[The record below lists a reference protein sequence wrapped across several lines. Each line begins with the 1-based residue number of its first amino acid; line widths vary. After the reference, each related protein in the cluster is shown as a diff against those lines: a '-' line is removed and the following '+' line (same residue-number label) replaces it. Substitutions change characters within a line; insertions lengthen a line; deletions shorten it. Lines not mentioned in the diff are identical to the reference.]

1 MRMAAGQNFRLST
14 RVQAGSVVIAV
25 AGNGRRT
32 GRYTLETYVLAGYL
46 ENPGAVS
53 FQSGVGV
60 LSGWVCTADL
70 VEIALNGTVQE
81 AAYGTERVD
90 TADICGDT
98 DNGFGLLFNWNLLGA
113 GEHTVVAT
121 NPVRDEQGRNPPQF
135 PEPTT
140 TRSVQENAAAGSP
153 VGAPVTATDA
163 DEADKDLLTYT
174 LSDADAGPF
183 ALNPN
188 TGQLT
193 VAEGTEL
200 DYETKATPSR

>member
-1 MRMAAGQNFRLST
+1 M
-14 RVQAGSVVIAV
+14 
-25 AGNGRRT
+25 
-32 GRYTLETYVLAGYL
+32 
-46 ENPGAVS
+46 
-53 FQSGVGV
+53 
-60 LSGWVCTADL
+60 
-70 VEIALNGTVQE
+70 
-81 AAYGTERVD
+81 
-90 TADICGDT
+90 
-98 DNGFGLLFNWNLLGA
+98 
-113 GEHTVVAT
+113 AT

-140 TRSVQENAAAGSP
+140 TRSVRENAAAGSP

-200 DYETKATPSR
+200 DYETKDRATPSR